1 MLDPIFVP
9 FIEKSPI
16 SVIARGLLEHA
27 MSPDQLDEWF
37 DSTAQEQ
44 YTKDLLFSTIFNL
57 MSLVVRGSYHSV
69 HSAYSIDHHIGSEE
83 QQPGEEYF
91 DPDQGGQAPRQVYQ
105 RAIET
110 GMYAELPMTKTLG
123 VLQRN

>member
-1 MLDPIFVP
+1 MFELIKIVNNATSKRYSENEKLYLKRGITIMLDPIFVP

-44 YTKDLLFSTIFNL
+44 YTKIGRASCRERVLR
-57 MSLVVRGSYHSV
+57 LV
-69 HSAYSIDHHIGSEE
+69 
-83 QQPGEEYF
+83 
-91 DPDQGGQAPRQVYQ
+91 
-105 RAIET
+105 
-110 GMYAELPMTKTLG
+110 
-123 VLQRN
+123 